1 MVKCHGR
8 QITQQL
14 HRHLVHLEV
23 EDRIRDSTSRILA
36 MDLSTPLTAEEFE
49 AYTTMRKVAIRSLSI
64 TTTDQ
69 SLAMRILKP
78 LLCRARKFQ
87 KGSRLATQMEAE
99 RVSLGHIS
107 ITHID
112 HAKIVRRL
120 THCRD

>member
-1 MVKCHGR
+1 MVKCLGR

-23 EDRIRDSTSRILA
+23 EDLIRGLTSRILE
-36 MDLSTPLTAEEFE
+36 MGLCTPPTAEESE
-49 AYTTMRKVAIRSLSI
+49 AYTTMRKVAIRSLST

-78 LLCRARKFQ
+78 LLYLARKFQ

-120 THCRD
+120 THCLD